1 MVPVGVATAQRRDVP
16 VYLKGLG
23 NVTASNTV
31 SVKSRVDGQL
41 SQVNF
46 REGQNVNK
54 GDLLAVIDPRPF
66 QVALDQAQAN
76 LYRDQAQLK
85 DAQLNY
91 ERFKSFLDESGA
103 ISRQQVDTQ
112 KASADQ
118 LEGAV
123 RADQAQ
129 IDNAKLNLV
138 YSHITSPINGRIGLR
153 LVDVGNMVHAADTN
167 PLLVITQLQP
177 IAVIFTLPEENL
189 PTVAK
194 HMRQGPLAVE
204 AYNSDDQT
212 KLATGT
218 LLTIDN
224 QIDQT
229 TGTGRLKAMFS
240 NQDNVLWP
248 NQFVNVRLLLETH
261 KGSTV
266 IPSAAIQNGP
276 QGSYVFVVK
285 PDKTV
290 EVRPVTV
297 SFTQNN
303 VASIASGLNP
313 GDVVVM
319 DGQDKLQGGS
329 KVDPHAGGN
338 RNGAILNWADGLG
351 NGAPADSSPASSP
364 PQTGSGQPSAA
375 TIFARRNTMS
385 PSRLFIL
392 RPVATTLL
400 MVGLLLVGLVAYTQ
414 LPVSALPEVDY
425 PTIQVVTFYPGA
437 DPDVMASSVTA
448 PLERQFGQVPGLSQM
463 TSTSSLGSSI
473 ITLQFNLN
481 ENIDVEEQQVQAAIN
496 ARHHLPAARSAQPAH
511 LQQGE
516 SGGLSHS
523 DAGAD
528 FGHVAAL
535 QG

>member
-1 MVPVGVATAQRRDVP
+1 MVMLALALASVSMASVVLSGCNAGSKPGTARASTQTVVPVGVATAQRRDVP

-31 SVKSRVDGQL
+31 SLKSRVDGQL

-85 DAQLNY
+85 DARLNY
-91 ERFKSFLDESGA
+91 ERFKSLLDESGA

-112 KASADQ
+112 KAAADQ

-138 YSHITSPINGRIGLR
+138 YSHITSPIKGRIGLR
-153 LVDVGNMVHAADTN
+153 LVDVGNMVHAADTS

-177 IAVIFTLPEENL
+177 IAVIFTLPQENL
-189 PTVAK
+189 PTVAR
-194 HMRQGPLAVE
+194 HLHQGPLPVE
-204 AYNSDDQT
+204 AYSSDDQT

-229 TGTGRLKAMFS
+229 TGTGRLKAMFNNS
-240 NQDNVLWP
+240 DNVLWP

-261 KGSTV
+261 RDAIV
-266 IPSAAIQNGP
+266 VPSAAIQNGP

-285 PDKTV
+285 ADKTV

-303 VASIASGLNP
+303 AASIASGLNP

-319 DGQDKLQGGS
+319 DGQDKLQAGS
-329 KVDPHAGGN
+329 KVDAHMGGGAGNKKAQSSSGESAS
-338 RNGAILNWADGLG
+338 GQSDSGQSLPGEAQ
-351 NGAPADSSPASSP
+351 PAKSSPAG
-364 PQTGSGQPSAA
+364 T
-375 TIFARRNTMS
+375 R
-385 PSRLFIL
+385 
-392 RPVATTLL
+392 
-400 MVGLLLVGLVAYTQ
+400 
-414 LPVSALPEVDY
+414 
-425 PTIQVVTFYPGA
+425 
-437 DPDVMASSVTA
+437 
-448 PLERQFGQVPGLSQM
+448 
-463 TSTSSLGSSI
+463 
-473 ITLQFNLN
+473 
-481 ENIDVEEQQVQAAIN
+481 
-496 ARHHLPAARSAQPAH
+496 
-511 LQQGE
+511 
-516 SGGLSHS
+516 
-523 DAGAD
+523 
-528 FGHVAAL
+528 
-535 QG
+535 

>member
-1 MVPVGVATAQRRDVP
+1 
-16 VYLKGLG
+16 
-23 NVTASNTV
+23 VTASNTV

-41 SQVNF
+41 AQVNF
-46 REGQNVNK
+46 REGQNVSK

-76 LYRDQAQLK
+76 LFRDQAQLR
-85 DAQLNY
+85 DARLNY
-91 ERFKSFLDESGA
+91 ERFKSLLQESGA
-103 ISRQQVDTQ
+103 VSQQQVDTQ

-138 YSHITSPINGRIGLR
+138 YSHITAPLGGRIGLR

-177 IAVIFTLPEENL
+177 IAVLFTLPEDSLQN
-189 PTVAK
+189 VSK
-194 HMRQGPLAVE
+194 HMHQGTLPVE
-204 AYNSDDQT
+204 AYSRDDQT
-212 KLATGT
+212 KLASGT

-240 NQDNVLWP
+240 NQDNMLWP

-266 IPSAAIQNGP
+266 VPSVAIQNGP

-303 VASIASGLNP
+303 VATISSGVDP
-313 GDVVVM
+313 GDTVVI
-319 DGQDKLQGGS
+319 DGQDKLQAGS
-329 KVDPHAGGN
+329 KVDPHAGGGGGN
-338 RNGAILNWADGLG
+338 RNGQASFGQSSTPAQSSPT
-351 NGAPADSSPASSP
+351 GAP
-364 PQTGSGQPSAA
+364 
-375 TIFARRNTMS
+375 
-385 PSRLFIL
+385 
-392 RPVATTLL
+392 
-400 MVGLLLVGLVAYTQ
+400 
-414 LPVSALPEVDY
+414 
-425 PTIQVVTFYPGA
+425 
-437 DPDVMASSVTA
+437 
-448 PLERQFGQVPGLSQM
+448 
-463 TSTSSLGSSI
+463 
-473 ITLQFNLN
+473 
-481 ENIDVEEQQVQAAIN
+481 
-496 ARHHLPAARSAQPAH
+496 
-511 LQQGE
+511 
-516 SGGLSHS
+516 
-523 DAGAD
+523 
-528 FGHVAAL
+528 
-535 QG
+535 

>member
-1 MVPVGVATAQRRDVP
+1 MITSMGKSQPSSGPHGPDTRQSRRLARQRLLATFSLAVLTTILAGCSSSSKPGTARAATQTVVPVGVATAKLRDVP

-41 SQVNF
+41 AQVNF
-46 REGQNVNK
+46 KEGQNVKK

-76 LYRDQAQLK
+76 LFRDQSQLK

-91 ERFKSFLDESGA
+91 ERFKSLLNESGA
-103 ISRQQVDTQ
+103 MSQQQVDTQ

-138 YSHITSPINGRIGLR
+138 YSHITSPIDGRVGLR

-189 PTVAK
+189 QTVSK
-194 HMRQGPLAVE
+194 HLHQGPLSVE
-204 AYNSDDQT
+204 AYDSDDQN
-212 KLATGT
+212 KLATGS

-229 TGTGRLKAMFS
+229 TGTGRLKAMFN
-240 NQDNVLWP
+240 NQDNMLWP
-248 NQFVNVRLLLETH
+248 NQFVNVHLLLETH
-261 KGSTV
+261 KNTIV
-266 IPSAAIQNGP
+266 VPSAAIQNGP

-285 PDKTV
+285 ADKTV
-290 EVRPVTV
+290 EVRQVTV

-303 VASIASGLNP
+303 VASIASGLNAN
-313 GDVVVM
+313 DIVVV
-319 DGQDKLQGGS
+319 DGQDKLQAGS

-338 RNGAILNWADGLG
+338 GGNRNGKS
-351 NGAPADSSPASSP
+351 APNQTSSNQTSDTQSSPTPAP
-364 PQTGSGQPSAA
+364 SGQAKQAPS
-375 TIFARRNTMS
+375 T
-385 PSRLFIL
+385 P
-392 RPVATTLL
+392 
-400 MVGLLLVGLVAYTQ
+400 
-414 LPVSALPEVDY
+414 
-425 PTIQVVTFYPGA
+425 
-437 DPDVMASSVTA
+437 
-448 PLERQFGQVPGLSQM
+448 
-463 TSTSSLGSSI
+463 
-473 ITLQFNLN
+473 
-481 ENIDVEEQQVQAAIN
+481 
-496 ARHHLPAARSAQPAH
+496 
-511 LQQGE
+511 
-516 SGGLSHS
+516 SGGR
-523 DAGAD
+523 
-528 FGHVAAL
+528 
-535 QG
+535 